1 MARAF
6 TRAYRK
12 ARLWLNETPA
22 AEVAR
27 AEQSFF
33 PEVDLPALERCIATY
48 QQLGCWVPHIEITG
62 AAFEATLDIYAHNG
76 LIGERFAYE
85 RVCAL
90 PPEG

>member
-33 PEVDLPALERCIATY
+33 AGIDAAALEHCIAAY
-48 QQLGCWVPHIEITG
+48 QRLGCWTPHIEITP
-62 AAFEATLDIYAHNG
+62 AAFEATLDIFAYNG
-76 LIGERFAYE
+76 LIAERFAYE
-85 RVCAL
+85 QVCTS
-90 PPEG
+90 PPTA